1 VSNVPRSPLTIA
13 VLSVTALLAAP
24 AAAYAGP
31 SEAVVPRHV
40 PALLVRVLGREH
52 FMYRSTEQRGS
63 SNAKAKR
70 NLGYDPCFRSWRQG
84 FETEL
89 LHKAAA

>member
-31 SEAVVPRHV
+31 SEAVATQSELSVSPSTGDNSPHTINV
-40 PALLVRVLGREH
+40 SFAGGAYTVTDFAGVSAGPAAL
-52 FMYRSTEQRGS
+52 
-63 SNAKAKR
+63 
-70 NLGYDPCFRSWRQG
+70 P
-84 FETEL
+84 
-89 LHKAAA
+89 